1 MKKRL
6 FLITMTLAACLA
18 GCSKKEDV
26 LKTVDGQLYMNK
38 TPVYVEELSPTT
50 AVSTLA
56 GGDYKINYSYHPDF
70 TSCTNNGAGV
80 AESDVTVLD
89 KKNKITYFSMYLGS
103 QWCMHK
109 QIDDGF
115 ICGFVSGEA
124 DMNQSL
130 VVQQM
135 QKEIEGLDFTKT
147 YTKAVMDDVIEVTN
161 FENIKLRPNEIV
173 IPGILMVGK
182 GNGQMDKTAQIG
194 DVTVGF
200 KSTDKYDFYQWNNY
214 VIKAVKGYDVNQC
227 ITLKTSSK

>member
-1 MKKRL
+1 M
-6 FLITMTLAACLA
+6 
-18 GCSKKEDV
+18 
-26 LKTVDGQLYMNK
+26 LKTVDGQLYMDE
-38 TPVYVEELSPTT
+38 THVYVEELSPTS

-70 TSCTNNGAGV
+70 SSCPNNGAGV

-109 QIDDGF
+109 QIGDGF
-115 ICGFVSGEA
+115 VCGFVSGEA

-147 YTKAVMDDVIEVTN
+147 YKKAVMDDVIEVTN
-161 FENIKLRPNEIV
+161 F
-173 IPGILMVGK
+173 
-182 GNGQMDKTAQIG
+182 